1 MTASWKPPEIGEIVW
16 CHFPEMPETQPGPKP
31 RPALI
36 LEIVEYDEE
45 WAVRVIPGTSKNVE
59 SLHRGEAA
67 ITKANA
73 TAYALAGLSFDT
85 KFDFKASI
93 KLPWSNRYFKVPPR
107 APYGQT
113 PKMGVLHPALYHAF
127 AAAFN
132 AAKP

>member
-1 MTASWKPPEIGEIVW
+1 MIL
-16 CHFPEMPETQPGPKP
+16 TQAQAKVVHNAFVTLDG
-31 RPALI
+31 
-36 LEIVEYDEE
+36 V
-45 WAVRVIPGTSKNVE
+45 S
-59 SLHRGEAA
+59 
-67 ITKANA
+67 ANSG

-93 KLPWSNRYFKVPPR
+93 KLPWSSRYFKVPPR